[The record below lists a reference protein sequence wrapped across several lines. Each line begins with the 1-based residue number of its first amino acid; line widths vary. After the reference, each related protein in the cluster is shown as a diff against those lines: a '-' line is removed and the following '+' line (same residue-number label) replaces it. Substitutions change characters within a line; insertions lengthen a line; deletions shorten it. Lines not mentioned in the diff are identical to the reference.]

1 MDQKAYPKKKIKSQ
15 YYTKLYKF
23 HMKIVQKNGHWKLS
37 RLLHF
42 QQKKILKNYPRDT
55 MNIQNLQ

>member
-23 HMKIVQKNGHWKLS
+23 HMKIVQNLI
-37 RLLHF
+37 F
-42 QQKKILKNYPRDT
+42 VFINFYIFKIKDF
-55 MNIQNLQ
+55 